1 MKRLRILLLLFLC
14 ALACVPETRADDT
27 ASVESE
33 ALEIADR
40 LRCMVCSN
48 PNIEEA
54 GDETA
59 QDLRFFIRRHLTD
72 GKPQDLVVNLVLA
85 NYGEMVS
92 LEVPP
97 HVSSDGETLFCRV
110 LTGCFFVLM
119 LISLGRRA
127 RKYRRMKQEGRA

>member
-1 MKRLRILLLLFLC
+1 MKRFRILLLLLLC
-14 ALACVPETRADDT
+14 ALAAVPGVQADDT

-85 NYGEMVS
+85 NYGDMVS

-97 HVSSDGETLFCRV
+97 NVSSDGETLFCRI
-110 LTGCFFVLM
+110 LTGCFFLLM

-127 RKYRRMKQEGRA
+127 RKYRRLKQEGRS